1 MELITV
7 NDIQDHRPI
16 LELEKATLMYAT
28 FCYFYFFNEQFSVLR
43 DKSGEPAEVDDNAD
57 DDEDDN

>member
-1 MELITV
+1 
-7 NDIQDHRPI
+7 
-16 LELEKATLMYAT
+16 MYAT
-28 FCYFYFFNEQFSVLR
+28 FCYFYFFNEQFLVLR